1 MKPHDSKIES
11 PSGLSWDTASFVL
24 AAPGLGGFPL
34 LPPAVGGMVHHLGAV
49 GPCQDAQFAVALLT
63 AAVEGRAEAVH
74 GERGCSSDFCLG
86 CNHRDH
92 GQVQCVQGRG
102 HRVARN
108 WNSTSSG
115 AILPAPAVCS
125 SSKLYV
131 SVTSFTYTFIQ
142 QIFIQYC
149 SVPGGRPGAGDA
161 GVSVYRV
168 RKSISGE
175 NDEKEAGMGRSR
187 ERAFQAERTGKALR

>member
-1 MKPHDSKIES
+1 MIVKSS
-11 PSGLSWDTASFVL
+11 
-24 AAPGLGGFPL
+24 PL
-34 LPPAVGGMVHHLGAV
+34 LGCLGTQPPLFWLPLDLEGFLCYPQLWEGWSITLGLLAPVGMLRS
-49 GPCQDAQFAVALLT
+49 AVALLT
-63 AAVEGRAEAVH
+63 APVEGRAEAVH

-102 HRVARN
+102 HRMAGN

-115 AILPAPAVCS
+115 AILPAPAMCS

-131 SVTSFTYTFIQ
+131 LVTSFTYTFIQ
-142 QIFIQYC
+142 QIFLQYC

-175 NDEKEAGMGRSR
+175 NDEKEAGMGRSG
-187 ERAFQAERTGKALR
+187 ERTFQAERTGRALR